1 MAFLSSRRL
10 LALVHCQARTRPL
23 FGRFVIAV
31 ANRAVAGHMQHRLH
45 KERRNLAPPVSGV
58 AIQFGTSF
66 TIRLGQEICIG

>member
-1 MAFLSSRRL
+1 M
-10 LALVHCQARTRPL
+10 